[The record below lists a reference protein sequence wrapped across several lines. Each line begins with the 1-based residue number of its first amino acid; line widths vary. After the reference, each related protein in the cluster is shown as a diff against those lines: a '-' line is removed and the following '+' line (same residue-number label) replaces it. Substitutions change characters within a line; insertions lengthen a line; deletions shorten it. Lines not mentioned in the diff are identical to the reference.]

1 MTLAYSYIRFSRPEQ
16 MRGDSLRRQLE
27 KARAWAAERGLV
39 LDDSLRDLGVS
50 AYRGKQR
57 TEGAL
62 SRFLELVN
70 SGKIPHGSYLIV
82 ESLDRVS
89 REKVREIQP
98 FFLHLINAGIT
109 IVTLADGQ
117 EYSAERI
124 DKDPSSLFMSLIVMT
139 RAHEESR
146 IKSQRLS
153 DSWSNKRAKATEQ
166 VVTARVPAWLRVV
179 VKEGVRTIEA
189 IPKRVG
195 IVQRIFAESIRGRG
209 KYTIC
214 RDLSD
219 GPDKERAFQVEMWQ
233 PSYVK
238 KLLGN
243 RAVLGEFQAYRRGEE
258 GNRVPAGDPIP
269 DYYPQIVDEVTFHR
283 ANAARERRTHAGGR
297 HGDTKIPLLQGVVR
311 CAACGARMALLNR
324 GERGGR
330 SYTCSDRRRGL
341 HCGNDRNWPVSKVEE
356 TIIRNLGSR
365 DLGDVSEEP
374 EEAVTGPNHADL
386 ELLIDSELKGQAN
399 LLDLVMQGYDAAKER
414 YRASEA
420 KVKELRAQ
428 LTMTT
433 KSDGRRAAEPT
444 CEERRERFRQ
454 IQQRLAAA
462 GDDDREL
469 RIALAQEL
477 RGIVSEVR
485 LGRHEIS
492 YVRRKAVVF
501 AGKPRKGGGKSP
513 RSTTIQTTS
522 PKWRITI
529 WRWRRRE
536 SGSLRLQPSGC
547 CDMGRGADRAHSLR
561 QRVDKASYR
570 TLSLLTGPRLATA
583 SGCRNGAWGRHGGDL
598 SDHGIPVVLAR

>member
-27 KARAWAAERGLV
+27 KARAWAAERGLT

-50 AYRGKQR
+50 AYRGKHR

-62 SRFLELVN
+62 SRFLDLVN
-70 SGKIPHGSYLIV
+70 SGKVPKGSYLIV

-98 FFLHLINAGIT
+98 FFLHLINAGIV

-146 IKSQRLS
+146 IKSQRIS
-153 DSWSNKRAKATEQ
+153 DVWSNKRAKASEK

-179 VKEGVRTIEA
+179 TKDGVRTIEE
-189 IPKRVG
+189 IPKRVE
-195 IVQRIFAESIRGRG
+195 IVRRIFAESIRGRG

-214 RDLSD
+214 RDLND
-219 GPDKERAFQVEMWQ
+219 GPGKEPAFQVEKWQ

-243 RAVLGEFQAYRRGEE
+243 RAVLGEFQAYRRDEE

-269 DYYPQIVDEVTFHR
+269 DYYPRIIDDVTFHR

-297 HGDTKIPLLQGVVR
+297 HGETKVPLLQGIVR
-311 CAACGARMALLNR
+311 CATCGARMALQNR

-341 HCGNDRNWPVSKVEE
+341 HCENDRNWPVSKVEE
-356 TIIRNLGSR
+356 MVVRNLGSG
-365 DLGDVSEEP
+365 DLGDFRDEP
-374 EEAVTGPNHADL
+374 EEVASGPSHADL
-386 ELLIDSELKGQAN
+386 ELLIESELKGQAN
-399 LLDLVMQGYDAAKER
+399 LLELVMQGYETAKER

-420 KVKELRAQ
+420 RVKELRAQ
-428 LTMTT
+428 LAQAR

-444 CEERRERFRQ
+444 WEERRERFRELLE
-454 IQQRLAAA
+454 RLTAA
-462 GDDDREL
+462 GDDDRNL
-469 RIALAQEL
+469 RAALAQEI
-477 RGIVSEVR
+477 RGIVGEVR

-501 AGKPRKGGGKSP
+501 AGKSRMPAPITAFNDHPDYVSDMERYHIASEAE
-513 RSTTIQTTS
+513 RSGE
-522 PKWRITI
+522 PPVPEKWL
-529 WRWRRRE
+529 RR
-536 SGSLRLQPSGC
+536 P
-547 CDMGRGADRAHSLR
+547 
-561 QRVDKASYR
+561 
-570 TLSLLTGPRLATA
+570 GPRT
-583 SGCRNGAWGRHGGDL
+583 
-598 SDHGIPVVLAR
+598 